1 MREYAVI
8 SKTDRPSDL
17 IIQLCNKGNAVPL
30 LFHPLGAKM
39 LNERAALID
48 PNLSE
53 EKRKMEIEKLIS
65 SIKATDGEVTSIT
78 IPYPNGEERYIYI
91 NENNEFAVKTKDG
104 TTIYHYDEENDSFAL
119 ENIGNGEER

>member
-1 MREYAVI
+1 
-8 SKTDRPSDL
+8 
-17 IIQLCNKGNAVPL
+17 
-30 LFHPLGAKM
+30 M

-119 ENIGNGEER
+119 ENIRNGEER